1 MVTSASLMAVGDASE
16 KAVAFAHAY
25 PSLALGLYLTLV
37 QGRPIFPRAG
47 RSHPRSQLIDTFARR
62 SEGSS

>member
-25 PSLALGLYLTLV
+25 PSLALALYLTLV
-37 QGRPIFPRAG
+37 EGRPIFPAG
-47 RSHPRSQLIDTFARR
+47 RSHPRSQLIDAFARR